1 MRIDR
6 KKLKIMMIE
15 KDCGRQA
22 LSDLSGVSTG
32 TISSVCSGKSCSRL
46 TARALAAA
54 LNVELDELLEV
65 TEKE

>member
-1 MRIDR
+1 MRIDG
-6 KKLKIMMIE
+6 KKLKITMIE

-22 LSDLSGVSTG
+22 LSDRSGVSTG
-32 TISSVCSGKSCSRL
+32 TISSICSGKSCSGL

-54 LNVELDELLEV
+54 LGVELDELLEV